1 MTNYTI
7 EEKLPSVEEY
17 IHIRE
22 SVGWPYPNN
31 EAIEKSLNNSNY
43 CVCAVENGRIIGMGR
58 VVGDD
63 SFIFFVADVIVLPE
77 YQRQGIGTALM
88 EKIMAYLRENLQE
101 YSYITLMSAK
111 GMEGF
116 YEKFGFFKRPT
127 GEYGC
132 GMMVEF

>member
-1 MTNYTI
+1 MINYTI

-17 IHIRE
+17 IYLRE
-22 SVGWPYPNN
+22 SVGWPYPDNRS
-31 EAIEKSLNNSNY
+31 IEKSLNNSNY
-43 CVCAVENGRIIGMGR
+43 CVCAFEDNRTIGMSR

-77 YQRQGIGTALM
+77 YQNQGIGTALM
-88 EKIMAYLRENLQE
+88 KRIMEFLKENVQE

-111 GMEGF
+111 GKEAF

-127 GEYGC
+127 DDYGY
-132 GMMVEF
+132 GMMMEL